1 MARSG
6 GHDEILQAE
15 HMGLLPDGPPTVVGF
30 GGRGLVQVGDPEK
43 SGELVRRGPSR
54 VPLDCAA
61 VVQRQL
67 GVPAP
72 PEVAVGAEEFGTGG
86 GAAAV
91 AEDGPGCAA
100 CGAERGAQ
108 VAGADRVGG
117 VHVAVAQQ
125 AEPGAVGP
133 AVHHRL
139 WAAAVVAGYRVAREL
154 LLHDRQLWILALVLT
169 HVEWSLVE
177 KMDWWNGRCWKRA
190 W

>member
-15 HMGLLPDGPPTVVGF
+15 HLGLLPDGPPTVVGF
-30 GGRGLVQVGDPEK
+30 AGRGLVEVGDPEK
-43 SGELVRRGPSR
+43 SGEVVRRGSSR

-72 PEVAVGAEEFGTGG
+72 PEVAVGAEEFGTG
-86 GAAAV
+86 V

-117 VHVAVAQQ
+117 VHVAVARQ

-139 WAAAVVAGYRVAREL
+139 WAAAVVAGYRVGREL
-154 LLHDRQLWILALVLT
+154 LLHVRQLWMLALVLT
-169 HVEWSLVE
+169 HV
-177 KMDWWNGRCWKRA
+177 MDYWNGHRRKRA